1 GAVTECLRGQAAST
15 TVSGGGDACNVH
27 FDRTVCGTFPCAGRC
42 PVSAGKRSGCGMRY
56 RLSGLEAAR
65 NRSVNGR
72 PENVGKARQRN
83 GVEAAA
89 SETGRVTGTGRL
101 RFRGTVRAEA
111 SNNLKIA
118 VVNIRRALAFWLLLK
133 KLRLAA

>member
-1 GAVTECLRGQAAST
+1 
-15 TVSGGGDACNVH
+15 
-27 FDRTVCGTFPCAGRC
+27 
-42 PVSAGKRSGCGMRY
+42 MRY